1 MKLSEAINKSLFFT
15 GAGFSFEAGCKT
27 SNKMLEDLNKRI
39 CDSEDD
45 TFTYVEKQTLSFLL
59 SCLEYHSKWRSL
71 EGNNKQRF
79 TPNIE
84 ELALL
89 IRRIKNRENVLPYP
103 ITGNWADKLV
113 QLEAEYEKNNSH
125 SYGRE
130 NLYESIESKLKED
143 CLPDWLSIEKDEHLK
158 PLKEFL
164 ESQPD
169 EDFRLKFF
177 TLNNDLLLETSFG
190 DEIPPFSGFHS
201 EAGKKYKKWIGFN
214 SNSSDDISDRIDLYK
229 LHGSINWFRGSDEK
243 PYELEN
249 YKSID
254 SFSEV
259 NGEEEYELEANY
271 YPFIIFGHGVKFF
284 SVEPFF
290 SLIKTFHE
298 YLREQKYYF
307 VIGYSFFD
315 PYINNLIFEE
325 LQRDPNDEK
334 KLVIISPELASGYLP
349 KNESGSD
356 VFVNKFGFDIL
367 EEKWNKQFVDFF
379 KDVQNNNFYSDL
391 PEFNIKTISDKAIYY
406 IKTTTGCFLEKALAE
421 NGKVFL
427 EIIEEFEKE
436 EYDEF

>member
-1 MKLSEAINKSLFFT
+1 MKISDAINKSLFFS

-27 SNKMLEDLNKRI
+27 SNKMLDDLNRRI
-39 CDSEDD
+39 CDSEDE
-45 TFTYVEKQTLSFLL
+45 TFTDVEKLTISFLL

-113 QLEAEYEKNNSH
+113 QLEAEYEKNKSNS
-125 SYGRE
+125 SVRE
-130 NLYESIESKLKED
+130 NLYESIENKLKEN
-143 CLPDWLSIEKDEHLK
+143 CLPDWLSIERIDHLN
-158 PLKEFL
+158 PLIKFL
-164 ESQPD
+164 ESLPD

-177 TLNNDLLLETSFG
+177 TLNNDLLLDKSFG
-190 DEIPPFSGFHS
+190 GEIPPFTGFHS
-201 EAGKKYKKWIGFN
+201 EVGKNYKKWIGFD
-214 SNSSDDISDRIDLYK
+214 SKSSKGISDRIDLYK
-229 LHGSINWFRGSDEK
+229 LHGSINWFRGNDEK

-249 YKSID
+249 YESIE
-254 SFSEV
+254 SFLEI
-259 NGEEEYELEANY
+259 NGEEEYDLEAIY

-290 SLIKTFHE
+290 SLINAFHE
-298 YLREQKYYF
+298 YLRARKYYF
-307 VIGYSFFD
+307 IIGYSFFD

-325 LQRDPNDEK
+325 LHRDPNEEK
-334 KLVIISPELASGYLP
+334 KLIIISPELASGYLP
-349 KNESGSD
+349 NEKSGSD
-356 VFVNKFGFDIL
+356 GFVKKFGFDIL
-367 EEKWNKQFVDFF
+367 EEKWNKQFVNFF

-406 IKTTTGCFLEKALAE
+406 IRATTGNFLENALAD
-421 NGKVFL
+421 NGKIFIKML
-427 EIIEEFEKE
+427 KEFEKE
-436 EYDEF
+436 EQDEF